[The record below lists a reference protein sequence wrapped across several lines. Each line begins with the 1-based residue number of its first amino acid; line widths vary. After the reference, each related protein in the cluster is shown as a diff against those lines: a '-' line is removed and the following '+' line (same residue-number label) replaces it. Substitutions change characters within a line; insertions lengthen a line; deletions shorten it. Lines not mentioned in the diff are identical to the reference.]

1 MSDVNLIKDKIREEF
16 EKEFP
21 SKKKVKSYLLDLLN
35 KDKYPSLSEIEFYDV
50 VGNTYK
56 LNLDYKFNLETLF
69 YPIYDEL
76 KKKIKK
82 LYGDEKRLEMKQY
95 LLKNFGLFSKEHIL
109 NRIIEEYECPRPK
122 ESLWKLGGIISP
134 IFSDLISKEEYQH
147 LSDSDFYF
155 IVGETFKLNPKFF
168 MDELYKDLRQILQN
182 RNSLTMDKY
191 IIENYCLLDGERIIF
206 ECNGNLSF
214 TDSHAIKESGGIKI
228 SGNTPAVVEITTG
241 TIFLTNYR
249 LIAQG
254 LLNSKGGRNLS
265 WGFAVWALSGDS
277 RKKEAIRTVF
287 ESSLG
292 YGYQFPSRNSL
303 ELYKEWNGVRYT
315 FIQDNQF
322 KVITI
327 KLTSKEKREEQVN
340 TLYQILSKDVN
351 DTKGTIKG
359 ILEMKLKDS
368 WKRKNIVNLLVNI
381 RERQFTDSE
390 FLDIVEATYKM
401 DPQFF
406 MEHIFGILW
415 NISKPSIAPIK
426 TKMIELIEKLNKDA
440 I

>member
-1 MSDVNLIKDKIREEF
+1 MIEKVKDKIREEL
-16 EKEFP
+16 EKGLP
-21 SKKKVKSYLLDLLN
+21 SKRKILSYLLDLHK
-35 KDKYPSLSEIEFYDV
+35 KDKYPSFSDFDFYDI
-50 VGNTYK
+50 VGYTYK
-56 LNLDYKFNLETLF
+56 LNLDYKLNLEKLF
-69 YPIYDEL
+69 YPIYDAL

-82 LYGDEKRLEMKQY
+82 LYGAEKRLEMKQY

-109 NRIIEEYECPRPK
+109 NRIIEEYERPRPK
-122 ESLWKLGGIISP
+122 ESMWRLEGIISP

-147 LSDSDFYF
+147 LSDSDFNF
-155 IVGETFKLNPKFF
+155 IVGETYKLNPKFF

-214 TDSHAIKESGGIKI
+214 TDSHAIKESGKI
-228 SGNTPAVVEITTG
+228 GGNPPAVVEITTG
-241 TIFLTNYR
+241 TLFLTNYR

-254 LLNSKGGRNLS
+254 LLNSKGGRNLYN
-265 WGFAVWALSGDS
+265 GFAAWALSGGS
-277 RKKEAIRTVF
+277 QRKEAIRTVF

-292 YGYQFPSRNSL
+292 YGYQFPSRNHL
-303 ELYKEWNGVRYT
+303 ELYKKQKGVRYI

-322 KVITI
+322 KVISI
-327 KLTSKEKREEQVN
+327 KLTSKEKRKEQVN
-340 TLYQILSKDVN
+340 TLYKILSKDVS

-368 WKRKNIVNLLVNI
+368 WKGKEIWNLLINI
-381 RERQFTDSE
+381 RVKIEYQQFTDSD
-390 FLDIVEATYKM
+390 FLDIIEATYKM

-406 MEHIFGILW
+406 MEQIFGFLW

-426 TKMIELIEKLNKDA
+426 TKIIELIEKLNKDA

>member
-1 MSDVNLIKDKIREEF
+1 MIVL
-16 EKEFP
+16 
-21 SKKKVKSYLLDLLN
+21 
-35 KDKYPSLSEIEFYDV
+35 
-50 VGNTYK
+50 T
-56 LNLDYKFNLETLF
+56 
-69 YPIYDEL
+69 
-76 KKKIKK
+76 
-82 LYGDEKRLEMKQY
+82 KQY

-109 NRIIEEYECPRPK
+109 NRIIEEYERPRPK
-122 ESLWKLGGIISP
+122 ESMWRLEGIISP

-147 LSDSDFYF
+147 LSDSDFNF
-155 IVGETFKLNPKFF
+155 IVGETYKLNPKFF
-168 MDELYKDLRQILQN
+168 MNELYKDLRQILQN

-214 TDSHAIKESGGIKI
+214 TDSHAIKESGGIG
-228 SGNTPAVVEITTG
+228 GNPPAVVEITTG

-254 LLNSKGGRNLS
+254 LLNSKGGRNRFR
-265 WGFAVWALSGDS
+265 GFAVWALSGGS
-277 RKKEAIRTVF
+277 QRKEAIRTVF

-303 ELYKEWNGVRYT
+303 ELHKKGNGVRYT

-359 ILEMKLKDS
+359 ILEMKLKDR

-381 RERQFTDSE
+381 REQQFTDSE